1 MEFLVKTTLGTTEI
15 MAYQKI
21 TGKTV
26 QKVKMT
32 ALHWGLIGFGL
43 LRLTASGAALS
54 VARGGA
60 GAVLGIALSMLAF
73 VWGVNWYR
81 YLTFKTARRLPAEF
95 EQKFYFDDASMVA
108 QGGTEKVVHQYGEF
122 RDLAET
128 EDYFVLFLHK
138 GAGYILD
145 KKGFLTGTPAQFGEF
160 IKEKTGKDIPFV
172 KI

>member
-1 MEFLVKTTLGTTEI
+1 
-15 MAYQKI
+15 
-21 TGKTV
+21 
-26 QKVKMT
+26 
-32 ALHWGLIGFGL
+32 
-43 LRLTASGAALS
+43 
-54 VARGGA
+54 
-60 GAVLGIALSMLAF
+60 
-73 VWGVNWYR
+73 
-81 YLTFKTARRLPAEF
+81 
-95 EQKFYFDDASMVA
+95 MVA